1 MGSGNLSDKI
11 RTYNWP
17 NNRITD
23 HRINEQKF
31 GLDQMFSGDLLEEFI
46 DDLVNAE
53 REQKLEEL
61 LKATE
66 QRQK

>member
-23 HRINEQKF
+23 HRINVQKF
-31 GLDQMFSGDLLEEFI
+31 GLDQMFEGELLEEFI
-46 DDLVNAE
+46 NELVENE
-53 REQKLEEL
+53 RTNKLNEI
-61 LKATE
+61 LKNE
-66 QRQK
+66 DKE